1 MFEIRRYTPKHVD
14 EWNQFVAESKNGV
27 FLFDRRYMD
36 YHSDRF
42 CDHSLMFYLDGRLLA
57 LLPAHQS
64 GDTLCSHN
72 GLTYGGLVMSP
83 RLTVVQ
89 TMHLFQEMNEYLRS
103 QGIRHV
109 SYKAIPW
116 IYHRLS
122 AEEDLYALYHECH
135 ARIVARDF
143 ATNIYLSAGLRWERV
158 RRRGIV
164 RARSAGVVV
173 ERSDHYEAFWQVL
186 ADNLMNKYGVKPVHS
201 LQEIE
206 LLQERFP
213 QNIQLYQAVREGK
226 VLGGVVLY
234 ISSQVVHAQ
243 YSSASPEGKKL
254 GVIDLLYDQIFK
266 DYRDYPYFD
275 FGRSTEHPDGSG
287 LNENLVFQKEGY
299 GGRGLCYDIYEW
311 DVKSDKF
318 DLLTL

>member
-1 MFEIRRYTPKHVD
+1 MFEIRRYVPEYAD

-57 LLPAHQS
+57 VLPAHQS

-89 TMHLFQEMNEYLRS
+89 TMHLFREMNEYLRS
-103 QGIRHV
+103 QGIHHV

-164 RARSAGVVV
+164 RARNAGVVV
-173 ERSDHYEAFWQVL
+173 ERSNHYEAFWQVL

-206 LLQERFP
+206 LLHGRFP

-311 DVKSDKF
+311 DVKSDK
-318 DLLTL
+318 

>member
-1 MFEIRRYTPKHVD
+1 MFEIRRYTPQSAD
-14 EWNQFVAESKNGV
+14 EWNRFVAESKNGV

-42 CDHSLMFYLDGRLLA
+42 CDHSLMFYVGSQLLA
-57 LLPAHQS
+57 VLPAHVS
-64 GDTLCSHN
+64 GDTL
-72 GLTYGGLVMSP
+72 YD
-83 RLTVVQ
+83 
-89 TMHLFQEMNEYLRS
+89 YLRGE
-103 QGIRHV
+103 GIRHV

-122 AEEDLYALYHECH
+122 AEEDLYALFHECK

-164 RARSAGVVV
+164 RAQKAGVVV
-173 ERSDHYEAFWQVL
+173 ERSDQYEAFWQVL
-186 ADNLMNKYGVKPVHS
+186 ADNLWNKYGVKPVHS

-206 LLQERFP
+206 LLHGRFP
-213 QNIQLYQAVREGK
+213 QNIQLYQAVREGE

-234 ISSQVVHAQ
+234 VSPQVVHAQ
-243 YSSASPEGKKL
+243 YSSATPEGKKL
-254 GVIDLLYDQIFK
+254 GAIDLLYDQIFR
-266 DYRDYPYFD
+266 DYHDYPYFD

-299 GGRGLCYDIYEW
+299 GGRGLCYDIYQY
-311 DVKSDKF
+311 
-318 DLLTL
+318 DL

>member
-1 MFEIRRYTPKHVD
+1 MFEIRRYTPEHVD

-57 LLPAHQS
+57 VLPAHQS

-89 TMHLFQEMNEYLRS
+89 TMHLFRELNEYLRS

-164 RARSAGVVV
+164 RARNAGVVV
-173 ERSDHYEAFWQVL
+173 ERSNHYEAFWQVL

-206 LLQERFP
+206 LLHGRFP

-311 DVKSDKF
+311 DVKSDK
-318 DLLTL
+318 

>member
-1 MFEIRRYTPKHVD
+1 MFEIRRYTPEHVD

-42 CDHSLMFYLDGRLLA
+42 CDHSLMFYSDGRLLA
-57 LLPAHQS
+57 VLPAHQS

-83 RLTVVQ
+83 RLTVV
-89 TMHLFQEMNEYLRS
+89 
-103 QGIRHV
+103 HV

-164 RARSAGVVV
+164 RARNAGVVV
-173 ERSDHYEAFWQVL
+173 ERSNHYEAFWQVL

-206 LLQERFP
+206 LLHGRFP

-311 DVKSDKF
+311 DVKSDK
-318 DLLTL
+318 

>member
-1 MFEIRRYTPKHVD
+1 MFEIRRYTPEHVD

-42 CDHSLMFYLDGRLLA
+42 CDHSLMFYSDGRLLA
-57 LLPAHQS
+57 VLPAHQS

-89 TMHLFQEMNEYLRS
+89 TMHLFREMNEYLRS

-135 ARIVARDF
+135 AHIVARDF
-143 ATNIYLSAGLRWERV
+143 ATNIYLSAGVRWERV

-164 RARSAGVVV
+164 RARNAGVVV
-173 ERSDHYEAFWQVL
+173 ERSNHYEAFWQVL

-206 LLQERFP
+206 LLHGRFP

-311 DVKSDKF
+311 DVKSDK
-318 DLLTL
+318 

>member
-1 MFEIRRYTPKHVD
+1 MLM
-14 EWNQFVAESKNGV
+14 S
-27 FLFDRRYMD
+27 
-36 YHSDRF
+36 YH
-42 CDHSLMFYLDGRLLA
+42 
-57 LLPAHQS
+57 
-64 GDTLCSHN
+64 
-72 GLTYGGLVMSP
+72 
-83 RLTVVQ
+83 LTVVQ
-89 TMHLFQEMNEYLRS
+89 TMHLFREMNEYLRS

-164 RARSAGVVV
+164 RARNAGVVV
-173 ERSDHYEAFWQVL
+173 ERSNHYEAFWQVL

-206 LLQERFP
+206 LLHGRFP

-254 GVIDLLYDQIFK
+254 GVIDLLYDQIFR
-266 DYRDYPYFD
+266 DYHDYPYFD

-311 DVKSDKF
+311 DVKSDK
-318 DLLTL
+318 

>member
-1 MFEIRRYTPKHVD
+1 MFEIRRYTPEHVD

-42 CDHSLMFYLDGRLLA
+42 CDHSLMFYSDGRLLA
-57 LLPAHQS
+57 VLPAHQS

-89 TMHLFQEMNEYLRS
+89 TMHLFRELNEYLRS

-164 RARSAGVVV
+164 RARNAGVVV
-173 ERSDHYEAFWQVL
+173 ERSNHYEAFWQVL

-206 LLQERFP
+206 LLHGRFP

-311 DVKSDKF
+311 DVKSDK
-318 DLLTL
+318 

>member
-1 MFEIRRYTPKHVD
+1 MFEIRRYTPEHVN

-42 CDHSLMFYLDGRLLA
+42 CDHSLMFYSDSRLLA
-57 LLPAHQS
+57 VLPAHQS

-89 TMHLFQEMNEYLRS
+89 TMHLFRELNEYLRS

-164 RARSAGVVV
+164 RARNAGVVV
-173 ERSDHYEAFWQVL
+173 ERSNHYEAFWQVL

-206 LLQERFP
+206 LLHGRFP

-311 DVKSDKF
+311 DVKSDK
-318 DLLTL
+318 

>member
-1 MFEIRRYTPKHVD
+1 MFEIRRYVPEYAD

-42 CDHSLMFYLDGRLLA
+42 CDHSLMFYSDGRLLA
-57 LLPAHQS
+57 VLPAHQS

-89 TMHLFQEMNEYLRS
+89 TMHLFQEMNEYLCS

-164 RARSAGVVV
+164 RARNAGVVV
-173 ERSDHYEAFWQVL
+173 ERSNHYEAFWQVL

-311 DVKSDKF
+311 DVKSDK
-318 DLLTL
+318 

>member
-1 MFEIRRYTPKHVD
+1 MFEIRRYTPEHVD

-42 CDHSLMFYLDGRLLA
+42 CDHSLMFYSDGRLLA
-57 LLPAHQS
+57 VLPAHQS

-89 TMHLFQEMNEYLRS
+89 TMHLFREMNEYLRS

-164 RARSAGVVV
+164 RARNAGVVV
-173 ERSDHYEAFWQVL
+173 ERSNHYEAFWQVL

-206 LLQERFP
+206 LLHGRFP

-311 DVKSDKF
+311 DVKNDK
-318 DLLTL
+318 

>member
-1 MFEIRRYTPKHVD
+1 MFEIRRYTPEHVD

-57 LLPAHQS
+57 VLPAHQS

-89 TMHLFQEMNEYLRS
+89 TMHLFREMNEYLRS

-143 ATNIYLSAGLRWERV
+143 STNIYLDATLRWERV
-158 RRRGIV
+158 RRRGVV
-164 RARSAGVVV
+164 RAQNAGVIV
-173 ERSDHYEAFWQVL
+173 ERSDKYEAFWQVL

-206 LLQERFP
+206 LLHERFP

-311 DVKSDKF
+311 DVKSDK
-318 DLLTL
+318 

>member
-57 LLPAHQS
+57 VLPAHQS

-89 TMHLFQEMNEYLRS
+89 TMHLFQEMNEYLCS

-164 RARSAGVVV
+164 RARNAGVVV

-206 LLQERFP
+206 LLHGRFP

-311 DVKSDKF
+311 DVKSDK
-318 DLLTL
+318 

>member
-1 MFEIRRYTPKHVD
+1 MFEIRRYVPEYAD

-42 CDHSLMFYLDGRLLA
+42 CDHSLMFYSDGRLLA
-57 LLPAHQS
+57 VLPAHQS

-89 TMHLFQEMNEYLRS
+89 TMHLFREMNEYLRS

-164 RARSAGVVV
+164 RARNAGVVV

-206 LLQERFP
+206 LLHGRFP

-275 FGRSTEHPDGSG
+275 FGRSTEHLDGSG

-311 DVKSDKF
+311 DVKSDK
-318 DLLTL
+318 

>member
-1 MFEIRRYTPKHVD
+1 MFEIRRYTPEHVD

-42 CDHSLMFYLDGRLLA
+42 CDHSLMFYSDGRLLA
-57 LLPAHQS
+57 VLPAHQS

-89 TMHLFQEMNEYLRS
+89 TMHLFREMNEYLRS

-164 RARSAGVVV
+164 RARNAGVVV

-206 LLQERFP
+206 LLHGRFP

-311 DVKSDKF
+311 DVKNDK
-318 DLLTL
+318 

>member
-1 MFEIRRYTPKHVD
+1 MFEIRRYVPEYTD

-36 YHSDRF
+36 YHADRF
-42 CDHSLMFYLDGRLLA
+42 CDHSLMFYLGGRLLA
-57 LLPAHQS
+57 VLPAHLS
-64 GDTLCSHN
+64 GDTLCSHH
-72 GLTYGGLVMSP
+72 GLTFGGLLMSYH
-83 RLTVVQ
+83 LTVVQ
-89 TMHLFQEMNEYLRS
+89 TMHLFREMNEYLRS

-164 RARSAGVVV
+164 RARNAGVVV
-173 ERSDHYEAFWQVL
+173 ERSNHYEAFWQVL

-206 LLQERFP
+206 LLHGRFP

-254 GVIDLLYDQIFK
+254 GVIDLLYDQIFR
-266 DYRDYPYFD
+266 DYHDYPYFD

-311 DVKSDKF
+311 DVKSDK
-318 DLLTL
+318 

>member
-1 MFEIRRYTPKHVD
+1 MFEIRRYTPEHVD

-57 LLPAHQS
+57 VLPAHQS

-89 TMHLFQEMNEYLRS
+89 TMHLFREMNEYLRS

-164 RARSAGVVV
+164 RARNAGVVV

-206 LLQERFP
+206 LLHGRFP

-311 DVKSDKF
+311 DVKSDK
-318 DLLTL
+318 

>member
-1 MFEIRRYTPKHVD
+1 MFEIRRYTPEHVD

-42 CDHSLMFYLDGRLLA
+42 CDHSLMFYSDGRLLA
-57 LLPAHQS
+57 VLPAHQS
-64 GDTLCSHN
+64 EDTLCSHN
-72 GLTYGGLVMSP
+72 GLTYGGLVMSN

-89 TMHLFQEMNEYLRS
+89 TMHLFREMNEYLRS

-164 RARSAGVVV
+164 RARNAGVVV
-173 ERSDHYEAFWQVL
+173 ERSNHYEAFWQVL

-311 DVKSDKF
+311 DVKSDK
-318 DLLTL
+318 

>member
-1 MFEIRRYTPKHVD
+1 MFEIRRYVPEYAD

-42 CDHSLMFYLDGRLLA
+42 CDHSLMFYSDGRLLA
-57 LLPAHQS
+57 VLPAHQS

-164 RARSAGVVV
+164 RARNAGVVV
-173 ERSDHYEAFWQVL
+173 ERSNHYEAFWQVL

-206 LLQERFP
+206 LLHGRFP

-311 DVKSDKF
+311 EVESDK
-318 DLLTL
+318 

>member
-1 MFEIRRYTPKHVD
+1 MFEIRRYSPEHVD
-14 EWNQFVAESKNGV
+14 EWNQIVAESKNGV

-57 LLPAHQS
+57 VLPAHQS

-164 RARSAGVVV
+164 RARNAGVVV
-173 ERSDHYEAFWQVL
+173 ERSNHYEAFWQVL

-311 DVKSDKF
+311 DVKSDK
-318 DLLTL
+318 